1 MTGQIDFQKYHE
13 TLRILCP
20 LGIYGKVTRVTGL
33 IVEGHGPACSVGTQ
47 CVIHPQGTDK
57 PIPAEVVGF
66 RDNRILLMPLGEIRG
81 IGPGSEI
88 TSLEGGATFG
98 LDDSILG
105 RIIDGMG
112 RPLDEGP
119 SIRGNCD
126 YPIYGKTINPLAR
139 ARIDKPL
146 ALGIRAI
153 DGVLTC
159 GRGQRVGIFAGSGVG
174 KSVLLGMIAR
184 NTEADV
190 NVIALVGE
198 RGREVREFI
207 ERDLGENGLKRS
219 VVVAATSDQPPLIRM
234 RGAFIATTIAEYFR
248 DRGKH
253 VILMLDSI
261 TRFSMS
267 QREVGLAVGEPPTT
281 KGYTPTVFNTLPKL
295 MERAGNTNTGGS
307 ITGLYAVL
315 VEGDDLN
322 DPIADAARS
331 ILDGHIVL
339 SRDIAVQGHYPAID
353 VLQSVSRLMKEI
365 VSPEQRKRASELL
378 QILAVYRRSEDLINI
393 GAYVAGSNP
402 KIDYAIKMI
411 DPINRFLQQSVD
423 EKVDFEQTLKELR
436 KLLERG

>member
-1 MTGQIDFQKYHE
+1 MQIDFQKYHE
-13 TLRILCP
+13 TLRSLSTVRVR
-20 LGIYGKVTRVTGL
+20 GKVTRVTGL
-33 IVEGHGPACSVGTQ
+33 IVEGHGPASSVGSQ
-47 CVIHPQGTDK
+47 CLIYPRGSDQ

-66 RDNRILLMPLGEIRG
+66 RDSRILLMPLGEIRG

-88 TSLEGGATFG
+88 VGLEGRALFS
-98 LDDSILG
+98 LDVSILG
-105 RIIDGMG
+105 RIIDGTG
-112 RPLDEGP
+112 KPLDGGP
-119 SIRGNCD
+119 PIVGRSE
-126 YPIYGKTINPLAR
+126 YPIYGKTINPLER

-159 GRGQRVGIFAGSGVG
+159 AKGQRMGIFSGSGVG

-190 NVIALVGE
+190 NVIALIGE

-207 ERDLGENGLKRS
+207 DRDLGEEGLKRS
-219 VVVAATSDQPPLIRM
+219 VVVAATSDQPPLIRI

-248 DRGKH
+248 DLGKD
-253 VILMLDSI
+253 VILMVDSI

-267 QREVGLAVGEPPTT
+267 QREVGLASGEPPTT

-315 VEGDDLN
+315 VEGDDLS

-339 SRDIAVQGHYPAID
+339 SRDLAAQGQYPAVD
-353 VLQSVSRLMKEI
+353 VLQSVSRLMKEV
-365 VSPEQRKRASELL
+365 VSDDQRKLSTEL
-378 QILAVYRRSEDLINI
+378 IATLAAYRKSEDLINI
-393 GAYVAGSNP
+393 GAYVAGSTP
-402 KIDYAIKMI
+402 RIDYAIKMI
-411 DPINRFLQQSVD
+411 DPINRFLQQGID
-423 EKVDFEQTLKELR
+423 ERVDFDETLSGLRALFKKE
-436 KLLERG
+436 

>member
-1 MTGQIDFQKYHE
+1 
-13 TLRILCP
+13 
-20 LGIYGKVTRVTGL
+20 L
-33 IVEGHGPACSVGTQ
+33 IVEGHGPASSVGSQ
-47 CVIHPQGTDK
+47 CLIYPKRSDQ

-66 RDNRILLMPLGEIRG
+66 RDSRILLMPLGEIRG

-88 TSLEGGATFG
+88 VSLEGRAVFS
-98 LDDSILG
+98 LDESILG
-105 RIIDGMG
+105 RIVDGRG
-112 RPLDEGP
+112 DPLDGGP
-119 SIRGNCD
+119 PVAGRYE
-126 YPIYGKTINPLAR
+126 YPIYGRTINPLKR
-139 ARIDKPL
+139 ARIEQPL

-153 DGVLTC
+153 DGLLTC
-159 GRGQRVGIFAGSGVG
+159 ARGQRLGIFSGSGVG

-190 NVIALVGE
+190 NVIALIGE

-207 ERDLGENGLKRS
+207 ERDLGEEGLRRS

-234 RGAFIATTIAEYFR
+234 RGAFIATTIAEFFR
-248 DRGKH
+248 DLGKH
-253 VILMLDSI
+253 VILMVDSI

-295 MERAGNTNTGGS
+295 MERAGYSDTGGS

-339 SRDIAVQGHYPAID
+339 SRDLAAQGHYPAID
-353 VLQSVSRLMKEI
+353 VLQSVSRLMKET
-365 VSPEQRKRASELL
+365 VSEEHRRLASQL
-378 QILAVYRRSEDLINI
+378 IATLAVYRRSEDLINI

-402 KIDYAIKMI
+402 KIDYAIKMV
-411 DPINRFLQQSVD
+411 DPINRFLQQRVD
-423 EKVDFEQTLKELR
+423 DRVDFEQTLEELR
-436 KLLERG
+436 ALLKKG